1 MGICIVIPMLIDKK
15 MIVIGIVMI
24 IIGITISF
32 YLTEITPIGKADMT
46 EDEKLN
52 LLLAEQENS
61 DYRTLL
67 GILIGFGFLLVL
79 ISFGARRKRKGGAEK
94 IEKKPSQ

>member
-1 MGICIVIPMLIDKK
+1 MIIAGAIMIIVGIVILL
-15 MIVIGIVMI
+15 
-24 IIGITISF
+24 
-32 YLTEITPIGKADMT
+32 YLTEVTPIGKAGMT
-46 EDEKLN
+46 DDEKIN

-61 DYRTLL
+61 DYRTLS

-79 ISFGARRKRKGGAEK
+79 ISFGARRKRKGGTEK

>member
-1 MGICIVIPMLIDKK
+1 
-15 MIVIGIVMI
+15 MIVGMIMI
-24 IIGITISF
+24 ILGVVILL
-32 YLTEITPIGKADMT
+32 YLTESAPIGKSGMT

-61 DYRTLL
+61 DYRTLV

-79 ISFGARRKRKGGAEK
+79 ISFGARRKRKGDAKK
-94 IEKKPSQ
+94 IEKKPLE

>member
-1 MGICIVIPMLIDKK
+1 MIIV
-15 MIVIGIVMI
+15 GTVMI
-24 IIGITISF
+24 IVGIIILS
-32 YLTEITPIGKADMT
+32 YLTEVTPIGKTDMT
-46 EDEKLN
+46 DDEKIN

-61 DYRTLL
+61 DYRTLS

-79 ISFGARRKRKGGAEK
+79 ISFGARRKHKSGAEK

>member
-1 MGICIVIPMLIDKK
+1 MIAGAIMIIVGIVILL
-15 MIVIGIVMI
+15 
-24 IIGITISF
+24 
-32 YLTEITPIGKADMT
+32 YLTEVTPIGKAGMT
-46 EDEKLN
+46 DDEKIN

-61 DYRTLL
+61 DYRTLS

-79 ISFGARRKRKGGAEK
+79 ISFGARRKRKGGTEK

>member
-1 MGICIVIPMLIDKK
+1 
-15 MIVIGIVMI
+15 MIVGVIMI
-24 IIGITISF
+24 ILGIAILL
-32 YLTEITPIGKADMT
+32 YLTESAPIGKSGMT

-61 DYRTLL
+61 DYRTLV

-79 ISFGARRKRKGGAEK
+79 ISFGARRKRKGGAKK
-94 IEKKPSQ
+94 IEKKPLE

>member
-1 MGICIVIPMLIDKK
+1 MLIDKR
-15 MIVIGIVMI
+15 MIIAGTIMIIVGIVILL
-24 IIGITISF
+24 

-46 EDEKLN
+46 DDEKIN
-52 LLLAEQENS
+52 LLLAERENS
-61 DYRTLL
+61 DYRTLS

>member
-1 MGICIVIPMLIDKK
+1 MLIDKR
-15 MIVIGIVMI
+15 MIIVGTVMI
-24 IIGITISF
+24 IVGIIILS
-32 YLTEITPIGKADMT
+32 YLTEVTPIGKTDMT
-46 EDEKLN
+46 DDEKIN

-61 DYRTLL
+61 DYRTLS

-79 ISFGARRKRKGGAEK
+79 ISFGARRKHKSGAEK